1 MNLQSILAVTDFSAS
16 GHHALERAAMLAAQQ
31 RALLKLVYADMDG
44 SPARADAQ
52 ERLAH
57 LARQLAQQF
66 GIDVRM
72 VGRAENTLHEV
83 AEEARGTDLLVLAHE
98 HRRSLASILR
108 GHPAMQ
114 LMRLAS
120 CPILVTKLAPGARYA
135 RILVAVNF
143 RPESKTLVRLACL
156 LDSDAE
162 VGLFH
167 ALSTRDEAKLR
178 SAEVSVDVLKAYRQE
193 CMLYAQDRILSLTDS
208 FDARRNR
215 VQSTIER
222 GDPARQAVIQQ
233 QYAGADLLVVGNRRR
248 TWGMDFLAGSVAQR
262 VLSWARS
269 DVLLVPHDFQLPTR
283 AAARQRVSAGC
294 GNGQGALLA
303 AGRSLP

>member
-1 MNLQSILAVTDFSAS
+1 MNIQSILAVTDFSAS
-16 GHHALERAAMLAAQQ
+16 GHHALERAAMLAAEQH
-31 RALLKLVYADMDG
+31 ALLKLVYADMDG

-72 VGRAENTLHEV
+72 VGRAENTLREV
-83 AEEARGTDLLVLAHE
+83 AEEARGADLLVLAHE

-108 GHPAMQ
+108 GHPAIQ
-114 LMRLAS
+114 LARLVR
-120 CPILVTKLAPGARYA
+120 CPILVAKLAPRARYA

-143 RPESKTLVRLACL
+143 RPESKNMVRLACL
-156 LDSDAE
+156 LDGDAE
-162 VGLFH
+162 VELFH
-167 ALSTRDEAKLR
+167 AVSTRDEAKLR
-178 SAEVSVDVLKAYRQE
+178 SAEASAQSINAYRQE
-193 CMLYAQDRILSLTDS
+193 CMRYAKNRILSLTDS

-233 QYAGADLLVVGNRRR
+233 QYTEADLLVVGNRRR

-262 VLSWARS
+262 VLSWSSS
-269 DVLLVPHDFQLPTR
+269 DLLLVPHDFQVSTR
-283 AAARQRVSAGC
+283 AAAKQRIGAGC
-294 GNGQGALLA
+294 AHSREVLLVG
-303 AGRSLP
+303 GRSAI